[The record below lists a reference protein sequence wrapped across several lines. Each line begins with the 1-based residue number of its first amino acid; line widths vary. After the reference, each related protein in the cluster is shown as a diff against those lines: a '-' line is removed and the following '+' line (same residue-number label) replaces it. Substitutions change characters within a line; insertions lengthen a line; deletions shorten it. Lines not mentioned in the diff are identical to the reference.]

1 MSIIENYQQ
10 EQRIKEEITPTFTLA
25 TVAKKYDDGVSLI
38 FPGSSQESQKHYKYN
53 IDANL
58 SSGDLVYVTKD
69 SGTYIVICR
78 IGKRIGTLPPEYTKL
93 EYIKSSG
100 SQYINT
106 GFTPTSNTK
115 IIMYASVDSHPSN
128 GSYFGARSSN
138 SGTDSG
144 SYCVL
149 ILTGG
154 TVRSD
159 FYGDSKSLGDI
170 PIGKQ
175 KLLKNKN
182 ETSLSEAS
190 VIHPMV
196 EKESAYPL
204 YLFCINTSGTASVF
218 GYISVYSCK
227 IYDNNIIVRDYIPCI
242 SPDGEVGMYDLAE
255 SKFYKNNGTGNFTYE

>member
-1 MSIIENYQQ
+1 MIENYQQ
-10 EQRIKEEITPTFTLA
+10 EQRIKEQPTPSFTLA
-25 TVAKKYDDGVSLI
+25 KIGAKYDDGVSLI
-38 FPGSSQESQKHYKYN
+38 FPGSESESQKHYKYN

-58 SSGDLVYVTKD
+58 STGDLVYVVKD

-78 IGKRIGTLPPEYTKL
+78 IGKRVGTLPFEYTKL

-115 IIMYASVDSHPSN
+115 VLMYASVNSHLSN
-128 GSYFGARSSN
+128 GSYFGTRSSN
-138 SGTDSG
+138 SGSDSR

-149 ILTGG
+149 ILADG
-154 TVRSD
+154 TARSD
-159 FYGDSKSLGDI
+159 FYGNSKGLGNI
-170 PIGKQ
+170 PTGNQ

-182 ETSLSEAS
+182 ETSLSEAN

-196 EKESAYPL
+196 EKESNYPL
-204 YLFCINTSGTASVF
+204 YLFCINTSGNPSVF
-218 GYISVYSCK
+218 GHISVYSCK
-227 IYDNNIIVRDYIPCI
+227 IYNNGVIVRDYIPCI